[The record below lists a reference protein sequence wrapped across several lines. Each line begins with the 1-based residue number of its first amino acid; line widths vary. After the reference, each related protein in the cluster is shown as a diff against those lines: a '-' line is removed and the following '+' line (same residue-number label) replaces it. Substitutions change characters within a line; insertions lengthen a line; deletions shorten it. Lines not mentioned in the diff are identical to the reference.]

1 MYCNI
6 YQLLRL
12 PDEEWTD
19 ADLLSD
25 HPLFLSN
32 SNYVDDIKGEER
44 DAAIKE
50 FTKWLKKEELGNV
63 DSGVIRFSPA
73 ASCGRH
79 FADRYA
85 RFHHLTLNLARVTE
99 GIYLLCF
106 DKIRGMVSDLMKAL
120 VDEND
125 DYVCLDVNQL
135 IPMDEFLRTVDP
147 ETPYYF
153 GAVCKYHG
161 GM

>member
-6 YQLLRL
+6 YQLLRQ

-32 SNYVDDIKGEER
+32 SNYVDDVKGEDR

-63 DSGVIRFSPA
+63 DS
-73 ASCGRH
+73 
-79 FADRYA
+79 
-85 RFHHLTLNLARVTE
+85 
-99 GIYLLCF
+99 
-106 DKIRGMVSDLMKAL
+106 
-120 VDEND
+120 
-125 DYVCLDVNQL
+125 
-135 IPMDEFLRTVDP
+135 
-147 ETPYYF
+147 
-153 GAVCKYHG
+153 
-161 GM
+161 